1 MASMPAGYIHYPSG
15 DGRYP
20 HGHARGS
27 MGDHDPQCALD
38 DTARWPPS
46 SVSITIHQSLTHPL
60 RGAPRLRHSGIK
72 HTHALISTLTHSH
85 TISLTCLSDHLPPP
99 LRRAPAALC
108 IPILVAVGALF
119 HTHAQRPW
127 FGVIGLM
134 RFILGADSAAVRLT
148 DCTRA
153 VRAPP
158 ASRAVHSLESLAYV
172 RVTRTCLGPGRM
184 CPNLVRPCAR
194 AVGRAIT

>member
-1 MASMPAGYIHYPSG
+1 MPAGYIHYPSG

-85 TISLTCLSDHLPPP
+85 TISLACLSDHLPPP

-148 DCTRA
+148 DYTRVPSA
-153 VRAPP
+153 RRLRAASGAQSQVSRVRTRHLHLLCLDECVQTWA
-158 ASRAVHSLESLAYV
+158 ARA
-172 RVTRTCLGPGRM
+172 LGPSIV
-184 CPNLVRPCAR
+184 L
-194 AVGRAIT
+194 